1 MLAIQKAM
9 KDKESTN
16 NQIIKSGINKVEEED
31 ESDISDA
38 SAPKLEKKSY

>member
-16 NQIIKSGINKVEEED
+16 QIIKSEINKVEEED